1 MARSNIEYRLDA
13 PVHLVNKHGRLV
25 AVRADQVC
33 AKIAQGV
40 YDWPD
45 FEDMK
50 ASDVQALVS
59 SIPGLEYTKKEE
71 AIDELKKRAGGIVVH
86 QATTPRAQ
94 GGWLEDPPKQLRHQN
109 YALAVSSIQRMLR
122 DLKIKGLEL
131 EF

>member
-40 YDWPD
+40 YDWPNL
-45 FEDMK
+45 EKMK
-50 ASDVQALVS
+50 ASDVQELAE
-59 SIPGLEYTKKEE
+59 SIPGMSYDTKEKTIA
-71 AIDELKKRAGGIVVH
+71 AIEKRAGEIVKH
-86 QATTPRAQ
+86 QATTPRGQ

-109 YALAVSSIQRMLR
+109 YALAVSSLQRMLGKL
-122 DLKIKGLEL
+122 DMSLDD
-131 EF
+131 